1 MSEKVV
7 FSTGDIRVYIEE
19 MENGVSIR
27 KRRYP
32 IYPYGN
38 YVEDVIELKD
48 NTLEYRVIRMNWNGT
63 GTDSYGYVVLNT
75 TEREEINNIIRRIK
89 SLEDFNKLIDK
100 FIELK
105 RAREEMVQKMWEKL
119 ESKLLALVSADG
131 KVRAL
136 NLTEEELKEKVREFI
151 EYYLLGE

>member
-63 GTDSYGYVVLNT
+63 GTDSYGYVLLDQ
-75 TEREEINNIIRRIK
+75 TERERIANTIKSIR
-89 SLEDFNKLIDK
+89 SLEDFAKLVEA
-100 FIELK
+100 FTELK
-105 RAREEMVQKMWEKL
+105 KTREEAVERLWDKL
-119 ESKLLALVSADG
+119 ESELLELIATDER
-131 KVRAL
+131 VRAL
-136 NLTEEELKEKVREFI
+136 NLSQEELREKVNAFI